1 MSGTQT
7 PGTQPGFQTAYSQLH
22 LTHRA
27 AYLRGVQYGQADA
40 RADRGYRPRD
50 GATGPQAD
58 QQAYG
63 LGYMDGFADEWA
75 S

>member
-1 MSGTQT
+1 MNSTQT
-7 PGTQPGFQTAYSQLH
+7 PGTQLH

-40 RADRGYRPRD
+40 RADRDYRPRD

-58 QQAYG
+58 QQAYA
-63 LGYMDGFADEWA
+63 LGYMDGWIGGDG

>member
-1 MSGTQT
+1 MTG
-7 PGTQPGFQTAYSQLH
+7 QPENSNQAMPATQLH

-27 AYLRGVQYGQADA
+27 AYLRGVQYGQADV
-40 RADRGYRPRD
+40 RAGRSYRPRD
-50 GATGPQAD
+50 GAIGTEAA

-63 LGYMDGFADEWA
+63 LGYMDGWIGEQ

>member
-1 MSGTQT
+1 MSETQNT
-7 PGTQPGFQTAYSQLH
+7 DSQLH

-50 GATGPQAD
+50 GAIGTEAA

-63 LGYMDGFADEWA
+63 LGYMDGWIGRDG

>member
-1 MSGTQT
+1 MSET
-7 PGTQPGFQTAYSQLH
+7 FRALEKIRQLH

-27 AYLRGVQYGQADA
+27 AYLRGVQYGQADV
-40 RADRGYRPRD
+40 RAGRSYRPRD
-50 GATGPQAD
+50 GAIGTEAA

-63 LGYMDGFADEWA
+63 LGYMDGWIGEQ